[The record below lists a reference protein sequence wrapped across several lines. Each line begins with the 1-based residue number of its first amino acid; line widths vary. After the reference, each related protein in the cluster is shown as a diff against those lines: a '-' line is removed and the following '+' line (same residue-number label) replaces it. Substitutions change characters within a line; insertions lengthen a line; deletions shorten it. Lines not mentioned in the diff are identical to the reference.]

1 MRQDPNSI
9 VMVRSHGKLPYVA
22 PLVLQNTNIQN
33 SQYVIAGDV
42 VAGNHVDANR
52 TAGDVT
58 IKSGTEYEIEY
69 KGSVT
74 LGPGFSVE
82 KGATFTATPS
92 EY

>member
-33 SQYVIAGDV
+33 SQYVIANDV
-42 VAGNHVDANR
+42 VASRSVDAGR

-58 IKSGTEYEIEY
+58 VKNGAEYEIEY

-74 LGPGFSVE
+74 LGPGFKVE
-82 KGATFTATPS
+82 KGATFIVKPS

>member
-9 VMVRSHGKLPYVA
+9 VMVRSHGKLPYIA

-33 SQYVIAGDV
+33 SQYVIANDV
-42 VAGNHVDANR
+42 VAGNHVDTGR

-58 IKSGTEYEIEY
+58 VKSGVEYEIEY

-74 LGPGFSVE
+74 LGPGFKVE
-82 KGATFTATPS
+82 KGATFSVTPS